1 MCLQSELASERAAVQ
16 RQLSQ
21 LNQVNLSQQEE
32 IKKWREGRMI
42 MLQYEVWYLAIL
54 YTDCTLTR
62 LQLSV
67 LYHSQYSHS
76 LQSDVAIHAQS
87 LQISASGTET

>member
-1 MCLQSELASERAAVQ
+1 
-16 RQLSQ
+16 
-21 LNQVNLSQQEE
+21 
-32 IKKWREGRMI
+32 MI

-54 YTDCTLTR
+54 YTHCTLTR

-76 LQSDVAIHAQS
+76 LKSVVAIHAQI
-87 LQISASGTET
+87 LQISASGTETCSAPCDIGTAYLCLMGMEHSAEWPVSN

>member
-1 MCLQSELASERAAVQ
+1 
-16 RQLSQ
+16 
-21 LNQVNLSQQEE
+21 
-32 IKKWREGRMI
+32 MI
-42 MLQYEVWYLAIL
+42 LLQYEVWYLAIL

-87 LQISASGTET
+87 LQISASGTETRSAPCGSGTAYLCLTGMEDSAEWPVSN